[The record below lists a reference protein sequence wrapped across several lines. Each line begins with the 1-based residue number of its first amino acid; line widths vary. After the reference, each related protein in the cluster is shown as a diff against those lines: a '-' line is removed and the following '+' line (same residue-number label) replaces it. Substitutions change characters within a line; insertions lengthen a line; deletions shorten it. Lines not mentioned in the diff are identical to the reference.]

1 MGTLPSLLPHCDP
14 AKPPWPPCWSR
25 AAGIR
30 EAECADWR
38 WANHAE
44 VTQGAAMSFEGG
56 DGAGPAMLATG
67 TPTRIF
73 TLAVDHVHR
82 VGGLLGLFVMDED
95 TTLQDLPPF
104 CESDPESTDDGS
116 LSEETPAGPPAY
128 SVPPA
133 SALPTQ
139 QYAKSLPVSVPV
151 WAFKEK
157 RTEAR
162 SSDEENG
169 PPSSPDLD
177 RIAASMRA
185 LVLREAED
193 T

>member
-1 MGTLPSLLPHCDP
+1 MSQTQRAQTVSVAGCPRPQSGGEGSWAQGRDRGWSPHSLP
-14 AKPPWPPCWSR
+14 
-25 AAGIR
+25 
-30 EAECADWR
+30 
-38 WANHAE
+38 
-44 VTQGAAMSFEGG
+44 
-56 DGAGPAMLATG
+56 
-67 TPTRIF
+67 
-73 TLAVDHVHR
+73 
-82 VGGLLGLFVMDED
+82 
-95 TTLQDLPPF
+95 
-104 CESDPESTDDGS
+104 DGS

-169 PPSSPDLD
+169 PVRGKWGRRGQGCGEGLRGISSRMPSDMDATFPKIDLPLLLA
-177 RIAASMRA
+177 R
-185 LVLREAED
+185 LVFGPEPCSL
-193 T
+193 